1 MSVRKDPSRSQQM
14 NTALLRTVAACLIM
28 PGLFFVA
35 ACSDAA
41 TRVAYDIE
49 SGTRKLGTTDGNRAE
64 ITHTPRSWP
73 DGCAGSYTLRIE
85 RGKASNQ
92 GHGNF
97 FIQEKSGGISVSCF
111 GDGGN
116 SMAWGTTY
124 HLRFVDVLAT
134 VEVTKNGGE
143 AAVID
148 IQRVDGRAVL
158 VGLH

>member
-1 MSVRKDPSRSQQM
+1 
-14 NTALLRTVAACLIM
+14 M
-28 PGLFFVA
+28 PGLLFAA

-49 SGTRKLGTTDGNRAE
+49 SGTRTLGTTDGNRTE
-64 ITHTPRSWP
+64 ITHTPRAWP
-73 DGCAGSYTLRIE
+73 DGCAGSYALRIE
-85 RGKASNQ
+85 RGKASDQ

-97 FIQEKSGGISVSCF
+97 RVEEKSGGISVSCF
-111 GDGGN
+111 GNDGS

-124 HLRFVDVLAT
+124 HLRFVDVTAT

-143 AAVID
+143 AAI
-148 IQRVDGRAVL
+148 IELQRVNGRTVV